1 MATLYQQGTQRIE
14 IIVRK
19 ESDGSSVGAKTT
31 EPESAGGKGGG
42 ETTWKTAIFGSE
54 SPERI
59 RRVIKTNTT
68 HMIAVSKQVLGLAM
82 EYRHAGISYKTG
94 DQSLQDQ
101 VKRKVEV
108 IEDAS
113 NVASSVAMGAVYGA
127 WGGPIGSFLG
137 AAMGL
142 ISSGASTIVKYRGR
156 EREFN
161 YKVFKE
167 NNATEYKRA
176 RAHVNLTTGRLR

>member
-14 IIVRK
+14 IVVRK

-59 RRVIKTNTT
+59 RRVIKINAT
-68 HMIAVSKQVLGLAM
+68 HMIAVSKQVVGLAM

-113 NVASSVAMGAVYGA
+113 NVASSVAMGAVF
-127 WGGPIGSFLG
+127 GSFLG

-142 ISSGASTIVKYRGR
+142 ISSGASTIVKYRSR

-161 YKVFKE
+161 YKMFKE
-167 NNATEYKRA
+167 NNAIEYKRA